1 VREEDV
7 ADLREPEGLD
17 EAEHDAGQA
26 DPLLV
31 TLGVDGENGVRAALP
46 PVALLGDH
54 GRGIRH
60 LRRPAEDP
68 ADDLRVVEMAQRGG
82 VARGPAGAE

>member
-31 TLGVDGENGVRAALP
+31 TLGVDGEDGVGPALP

-54 GRGIRH
+54 GRGIGH
-60 LRRPAEDP
+60 LRRPAQDP
-68 ADDLRVVEMAQRGG
+68 ADDLRVVEVPERIG
-82 VARGPAGAE
+82 VALGVRYA